1 MLVITTLGFM
11 ILIDPPTWPA
21 HGTEFS
27 HLVSNSSYAELHHF
41 ARANHLSE
49 RAFDL
54 DHYDVP
60 AHLYDAL
67 IDAGAQPVS
76 SAELTRELI
85 ASGLR
90 VPLKERPAKIRN
102 TLLKRWDHTLAG
114 AQDLAEHILDQ
125 WEQPH
130 RSYHNSVHLLEM
142 LTALD
147 TLFAPAA
154 PPLTVLLATW
164 FHDVVYTGTPQ
175 QDERDS
181 AEFARSVLAPLAAQ
195 GLITSEMIDDIAA
208 LILLTITHEP
218 SAQDWHT
225 ITSYDAEIFLDADMA
240 ILGASAPRYQR
251 YAHAVRAEYS
261 HFSDEEFSQGRR
273 GVLQDF
279 LERGEQLF
287 RTEVARRRFLQQAQ
301 RNMTRELQSL
311 REQN

>member
-1 MLVITTLGFM
+1 M

-27 HLVSNSSYAELHHF
+27 HLISNSSYAELHRF

-60 AHLYDAL
+60 AHLYDTL
-67 IDAGAQPVS
+67 IEAGAQPVS
-76 SAELTRELI
+76 GAKLTRELI
-85 ASGLR
+85 ATGLR
-90 VPLKERPAKIRN
+90 VPLKERPTKIRN
-102 TLLKRWDHTLAG
+102 TLLKRWEHTLANT
-114 AQDLAEHILDQ
+114 QNLAEHLLDQ

-154 PPLTVLLATW
+154 PPLTVVLATW

-181 AEFARSVLAPLAAQ
+181 AEFARSVLTPLAAQ
-195 GLITSEMIDDIAA
+195 GLIASEMIDDVEA

-225 ITSYDAEIFLDADMA
+225 ITSHDAEIFLDADMA
-240 ILGASAPRYQR
+240 ILGSKAPRYQR
-251 YAHAVRAEYS
+251 YVHAVRAEYS
-261 HFSDEEFSQGRR
+261 HFSEEAFSQGRR

-287 RTEVARRRFLQQAQ
+287 NTAEARSLYLQQAQ
-301 RNMTRELQSL
+301 RNMMRELKSL
-311 REQN
+311 GEQD